1 MALYSAYVL
10 DGDLLM
16 GCFLVVHG
24 TISDAKNTTKP
35 WFDYLFIYF
44 LSPAHLSSLH
54 QTKHSQEQREIFGFF
69 MP

>member
-1 MALYSAYVL
+1 
-10 DGDLLM
+10 M